1 MRFVMH
7 IMEGFLPLIWVV
19 IWFALSMPF
28 VLYGIIEMRKLFKEH
43 PEQKMILAVAGAFI
57 FVLSSLKL
65 PSVTGS
71 SSHPTGTGLSSVL
84 FGPSITSVMATI
96 VLIFQAVLLAHG
108 GLTTL
113 GANVFSMGIA
123 GPFVGWLAFKGMR
136 KAKAGM
142 TPSIFVA
149 AVLADWATYVVTS
162 IQLALAYPG
171 TSILSSF
178 AAFATVFAITQ
189 VPLAIAEGILIA
201 IFFDF
206 LMSSR
211 PKMVASI
218 LKEKAGMATP
228 ESPGAAQ

>member
-1 MRFVMH
+1 
-7 IMEGFLPLIWVV
+7 MEGFLPIFWVIV
-19 IWFALSMPF
+19 WFALSIPVVAYG
-28 VLYGIIEMRKLFKEH
+28 VLQIRKLFAEH

-71 SSHPTGTGLSSVL
+71 SSHPTGTGLSSIL
-84 FGPSITSVMATI
+84 FGPSITAVMATI

-123 GPFVGWLAFKGMR
+123 GPFIGWLAFKGMR
-136 KAKAGM
+136 KVRAGM
-142 TPSIFVA
+142 VPSVFVA

-171 TSILSSF
+171 SSILSSF
-178 AAFATVFAITQ
+178 AAFAMVFAVTQ
-189 VPLAIAEGILIA
+189 VPLAIGEGILMA

-206 LMSSR
+206 LLSSR
-211 PKMVASI
+211 PQTIAAI
-218 LKEKAGMATP
+218 LKDKLGRSAPEAT
-228 ESPGAAQ
+228 GAAQ